1 MSKTRSADRFAGY
14 ADTDAGVA
22 GPVTV
27 ARLQVGLLGLARG
40 LKSDLDQLATRADTS
55 STPGLHLVLQ
65 VRSVADLRTALT
77 RLGSV
82 TPGNLMAVEVLW
94 TPQADDDSLTQQE
107 VATQYPGLTPL

>member
-1 MSKTRSADRFAGY
+1 FGLLQVLLCTVAVAAVFNSVRSMSKTRSADRFAGY

-65 VRSVADLRTALT
+65 AAAFVSTV
-77 RLGSV
+77 S
-82 TPGNLMAVEVLW
+82 
-94 TPQADDDSLTQQE
+94 
-107 VATQYPGLTPL
+107 